1 MTGQLWAG
9 VDVGKEHHWVCVV
22 DDTGTVVVSRKLIND
37 EQPIRALIGEIDTM
51 SQTVSW
57 TVDLTTVYASL
68 LLTVLADAGKSV
80 RYLAGR
86 AVWQASG
93 TYRGGEA
100 KTDAKDA
107 RVIADQSRMRGTD
120 LPVLHPHD
128 DLITE
133 LRMLT
138 AHRADL
144 VADRTRTINRLRQQ
158 LVAVSPA
165 LERVAELTQD
175 RGWVVLLSR
184 YQRPKAIRQSGLSR
198 ITKTLTETGVRNAS
212 AIAEAAVTA
221 AKTQTV
227 RLPGEEVAAALVVEL
242 AQGVISLDGR
252 IKATDADIEGRFR
265 RHPLAE
271 VITSMP
277 GIGFRLGAE
286 FLAAVGDPTL
296 IGSADQLA
304 AWAGLAPR
312 SSRFGETHRKAAHS
326 PALQQTTA
334 PGDVH
339 VRSDRD
345 PLRPALSDLLS
356 TQTRRRKTAH
366 PSHDLPGQTPHQR
379 PLRTHPRQPRL
390 ATRFT
395 PRSSNRR
402 LDIFI
407 ESPFDERRPSL
418 ARRRSIRIFR
428 ARPRTTSHQTGQRSG
443 NHSSSVAGVAAA
455 SLSHTSRRI
464 WLRRKLRLRHG
475 RR

>member
-1 MTGQLWAG
+1 MSQLWAG
-9 VDVGKEHHWVCVV
+9 VDVGKEHHWVVVV
-22 DDTGTVVVSRKLIND
+22 DDTGVVKLSRKLVND
-37 EQPIRALIGEIDTM
+37 EQPIRALVAEIGAMAE
-51 SQTVSW
+51 QVSW
-57 TVDLTTVYASL
+57 AVDLTTVYASL

-128 DLITE
+128 DLVTE

-158 LVAVSPA
+158 LVAVCPA
-165 LERVAELTQD
+165 LERAAQLTQD

-198 ITKTLTETGVRNAS
+198 ITKTLTEAGVRNAS
-212 AIAEAAVTA
+212 TIAETAVTA

-227 RLPGEEVAAALVVEL
+227 RLPGEEVAAALVAEL
-242 AQGVISLDGR
+242 AQGVISLDDR

-286 FLAAVGDPTL
+286 FLAAVGDPAL

-304 AWAGLAPR
+304 SWAGLAPV
-312 SSRFGETHRKAAHS
+312 
-326 PALQQTTA
+326 P
-334 PGDVH
+334 
-339 VRSDRD
+339 RD
-345 PLRPALSDLLS
+345 SGKRTGRL
-356 TQTRRRKTAH
+356 H
-366 PSHDLPGQTPHQR
+366 TPQR
-379 PLRTHPRQPRL
+379 Y
-390 ATRFT
+390 
-395 PRSSNRR
+395 SRR
-402 LDIFI
+402 LRRVMYMSALTAIRCDPH
-407 ESPFDERRPSL
+407 SQTYYQRKRDEGKRPIQATMCL
-418 ARRRSIRIFR
+418 ARRRTNVLYALIRDN
-428 ARPRTTSHQTGQRSG
+428 RTWQP
-443 NHSSSVAGVAAA
+443 HSPQITESAA
-455 SLSHTSRRI
+455 
-464 WLRRKLRLRHG
+464 
-475 RR
+475 

>member
-1 MTGQLWAG
+1 MSQMWAG
-9 VDVGKEHHWVCVV
+9 VDVGKEHHWVVVV
-22 DDTGTVVVSRKLIND
+22 DDTGTVKLSRKLVND
-37 EQPIRALIGEIDTM
+37 EQPIRALVAEIDAM
-51 SQTVSW
+51 AERVSW

-158 LVAVSPA
+158 LVAVCPA
-165 LERVAELTQD
+165 LERVAKLAQD

-198 ITKTLTETGVRNAS
+198 ITKTLTEAGVRNAS
-212 AIAEAAVTA
+212 TIAEAAVTA
-221 AKTQTV
+221 VKTQTV
-227 RLPGEEVAAALVVEL
+227 RLPGEEVAAALVAEL
-242 AQGVISLDGR
+242 AQGVISLDDR

-265 RHPLAE
+265 RHRLAE
-271 VITSMP
+271 VITSIP

-304 AWAGLAPR
+304 AWAGLAPV
-312 SSRFGETHRKAAHS
+312 A
-326 PALQQTTA
+326 
-334 PGDVH
+334 
-339 VRSDRD
+339 RD
-345 PLRPALSDLLS
+345 SGKRTGRL
-356 TQTRRRKTAH
+356 H
-366 PSHDLPGQTPHQR
+366 TPQR
-379 PLRTHPRQPRL
+379 Y
-390 ATRFT
+390 
-395 PRSSNRR
+395 SRR
-402 LDIFI
+402 LRRVMYMSALTAIRCDPH
-407 ESPFDERRPSL
+407 SRTYYQRKRDEGKRPIQATICL
-418 ARRRSIRIFR
+418 ARRRTNVLYALIRDNRTRHPDSPPI
-428 ARPRTTSHQTGQRSG
+428 TTS
-443 NHSSSVAGVAAA
+443 AA
-455 SLSHTSRRI
+455 
-464 WLRRKLRLRHG
+464 
-475 RR
+475 